1 MNTPAIRTESLTRTY
16 RRSKKKP
23 KGEDAAPAGDLIALD
38 GVCLEVQPGE
48 LFGLLGPNGA
58 GKTTLIK
65 ILTTLLAPSSGK
77 AWVDGLD
84 VVREAQA
91 LRPKINMVS
100 GGESCGYGVLN
111 VRENLWLF
119 TQIYGVSNAD
129 AKQRIEQMLEVV
141 DLTDKA
147 RTKVSHL
154 STGQRQKMNFCR
166 GFITDPKI
174 LFLDEPT
181 LGLDVNAARS
191 IRRFVRQWLSER
203 EGRTLLLTTHYM
215 AEADELCDRLAI
227 IDKGKVLALDTPQNL
242 KKRVQKYPLFEL
254 SLSPGTNGELRLDSV
269 SGVEKVTTHMTS
281 SSVEVKVSLAEE
293 AAIGG
298 VVQRIVENG
307 SRILTLKKVEPT
319 LEDVFI
325 QLVGHGIESE
335 DAA

>member
-1 MNTPAIRTESLTRTY
+1 
-16 RRSKKKP
+16 
-23 KGEDAAPAGDLIALD
+23 
-38 GVCLEVQPGE
+38 
-48 LFGLLGPNGA
+48 
-58 GKTTLIK
+58 
-65 ILTTLLAPSSGK
+65 
-77 AWVDGLD
+77 
-84 VVREAQA
+84 
-91 LRPKINMVS
+91 MVS

-141 DLTDKA
+141 ALTDKA
-147 RTKVSHL
+147 GTKVSHL

-191 IRRFVRQWLSER
+191 IRKFVREWLKER

-215 AEADELCDRLAI
+215 MEADELCDRLAI
-227 IDKGKVLALDTPQNL
+227 IDNGKVLACDTPQNL

-254 SLSPGTNGELRLDSV
+254 SLSPSANGPLQLENIP
-269 SGVEKVTTHMTS
+269 GVEHVTSHNGSTS
-281 SSVEVKVSLAEE
+281 IDVKVSLQEE
-293 AAIGG
+293 SVIGS
-298 VVQRIVENG
+298 VVQQVVQSG

-325 QLVGHGIESE
+325 ELVGHGLEMTEEAS
-335 DAA
+335 